1 MADPQIDT
9 LRHSDGYSAAVRW
22 WLPERPRGAV
32 LYLHGIQSHGGW
44 YEGSARRLAERG
56 LAVLMPDRRG
66 SGLNTEQRGHAESA
80 ERLLKDAEEFVAAIR
95 RRVGFGAGHV
105 VGVSWGGK
113 WAAALA
119 VRRPEAVAS
128 LTLVAPGLFAA
139 VDLPAR
145 EKFRVAWSLLAD
157 ARRPFPIPL
166 NDARLFTHDE
176 GWRAFVERDELRLR
190 AVTATFLLASR
201 RMDRAAA
208 RLADGGWRGPLHL
221 LLAGDDRIIDNAR
234 TRAFVRAL
242 PLADRRITEYAGA
255 AHTLEFQHDASA
267 FFEDLAGWVAERTKE
282 ACGGS
287 AGSETG

>member
-1 MADPQIDT
+1 MADPWIDT
-9 LRHSDGYSAAVRW
+9 LRHTDGYSAAVRW
-22 WLPERPRGAV
+22 LLPERPRGAV

-44 YEGSARRLAERG
+44 YEASARRLAERG
-56 LAVLMPDRRG
+56 LCVLMPDRRG
-66 SGLNTEQRGHAESA
+66 SGLNRAQRGHAESA
-80 ERLLKDAEEFVAAIR
+80 ERLLADGEDYLTAIR
-95 RRVGFGAGHV
+95 ERVGIGAAHI

-119 VRRPEAVAS
+119 VRQPEAVAS

-139 VDLPAR
+139 VDLPTR
-145 EKFRVAWSLLAD
+145 EKVRVAWSLVAD
-157 ARRPFPIPL
+157 PRRPFPIPL

-190 AVTATFLLASR
+190 EVTATFLLASR
-201 RMDRAAA
+201 RLDRAAS

-221 LLAGDDRIIDNAR
+221 LLAGDDRIIDNQR

-255 AHTLEFQHDASA
+255 AHTLEFQREPTA
-267 FFEDLAGWVAERTKE
+267 FHEDLAGWIAERMGE
-282 ACGGS
+282 SSGRP
-287 AGSETG
+287 AGNETG